1 MKISPR
7 IAAAAIGVLALAGTS
22 AGAAAA
28 ASPSTVARV
37 AQVTAE
43 PTSPDTDN
51 IQSGD
56 QTGPDPAGAAAT
68 MATHHQKAQASGENG
83 GENSESSGESS
94 APSDGPAGHA
104 DPSGNVQ
111 HEFSGVE

>member
-7 IAAAAIGVLALAGTS
+7 IAAAAIGVLAIAGAGAGT
-22 AGAAAA
+22 AAA
-28 ASPSTVARV
+28 ASQSTVARV
-37 AQVTAE
+37 AQVSAE

-56 QTGPDPAGAAAT
+56 QTGLDPAGTAAT
-68 MATHHQKAQASGENG
+68 VATHHQKAQTGGENG
-83 GENSESSGESS
+83 GESNESSGESS
-94 APSDGPAGHA
+94 APSDGPGGHA

-111 HEFSGVE
+111 HEFSGAE